1 MRFTGKAVVVTGAGS
16 GIGAKTAR
24 RFAAEG
30 ANVVVADINTTAAE
44 NVASAIEG
52 ALAVTVD
59 VTSRDQLHD
68 MVEVVTAAFGGI
80 DVLINNAMSWT
91 PGSFL
96 EVTPEEV
103 TQNLA
108 VSLIGPFFA
117 SQEVI
122 PGMIE
127 RGTGVILNVASVNGI
142 AYYGSEAYSAAKA
155 GLISLTKSVAAEFGR
170 YGIRC
175 NAVAPATIA
184 TESWAER
191 VEIDPLVFEKISR
204 YYPLGR
210 IGTPDDVAES
220 LMFLASDAAS
230 WITGTT
236 LTVDGGMTSGNVEIA
251 RAALPTQ
258 ASVSAEV

>member
-1 MRFTGKAVVVTGAGS
+1 MRFAGRTIVVTGAGS
-16 GIGAKTAR
+16 GIGAQTVR

-30 ANVVVADINTTAAE
+30 ANVVVADINATAAE
-44 NVASAIEG
+44 SVASTIAG

-59 VTSRDQLHD
+59 VTARDQLHD
-68 MVEVVTAAFGGI
+68 MVEVVTTTFGGI

-96 EVTPEEV
+96 EATPEAV
-103 TQNLA
+103 MQNLT
-108 VSLIGPFFA
+108 VSLVGPFFA

-127 RGTGVILNVASVNGI
+127 RGGGVILNVASVNGV

-155 GLISLTKSVAAEFGR
+155 GLISLTKSVASEFGR

-191 VEIDPLVFEKISR
+191 VEIDPQVFEKISR
-204 YYPLGR
+204 FYPLGR

-220 LMFLASDAAS
+220 LMFLASGAAS

-236 LTVDGGMTSGNVEIA
+236 LTVDGGMTAGSVEIA
-251 RAALPTQ
+251 RAALPTHANVQ
-258 ASVSAEV
+258 AGV

>member
-1 MRFTGKAVVVTGAGS
+1 MRFTGKTVVVTGAGS
-16 GIGAKTAR
+16 GIGARTAR

-30 ANVVVADINTTAAE
+30 ASVVVADINATAAE
-44 NVASAIEG
+44 DVASTIDG

-59 VTSRDQLHD
+59 VTARDQLHA

-103 TQNLA
+103 TQNLS

-117 SQEVI
+117 SQEVL
-122 PGMIE
+122 PGRMA
-127 RGTGVILNVASVNGI
+127 RGAGVILNVASVNGI

-191 VEIDPLVFEKISR
+191 VEIDPLVFEKITR

-236 LTVDGGMTSGNVEIA
+236 LTVDGGMTAGNAEIA
-251 RAALPTQ
+251 RAALPTR
-258 ASVSAEV
+258 ASVDEGV

>member
-1 MRFTGKAVVVTGAGS
+1 MRFTGKTVVVTGAGS
-16 GIGAKTAR
+16 GIGARTAR

-30 ANVVVADINTTAAE
+30 ANVVVADIDTTAAE
-44 NVASAIEG
+44 NVASTIEG
-52 ALAVTVD
+52 AMAVTVD

-103 TQNLA
+103 RQNLT

-122 PGMIE
+122 PGMME
-127 RGTGVILNVASVNGI
+127 RGAGVILNVASVNGI

-251 RAALPTQ
+251 RAALPTE
-258 ASVSAEV
+258 ASVEAGV

>member
-1 MRFTGKAVVVTGAGS
+1 MRFTGKTVVVTGAGS
-16 GIGAKTAR
+16 GIGARTAR

-30 ANVVVADINTTAAE
+30 ANVVVADIDTTAAE
-44 NVASAIEG
+44 NVASTIEG
-52 ALAVTVD
+52 AMAVTVD

-80 DVLINNAMSWT
+80 DVLVNNAMSWT

-103 TQNLA
+103 RQNLT

-122 PGMIE
+122 PGMME
-127 RGTGVILNVASVNGI
+127 RGAGVILNVASVNGI

-251 RAALPTQ
+251 RAALPTK
-258 ASVSAEV
+258 ASVEAGV

>member
-1 MRFTGKAVVVTGAGS
+1 VITGAGS
-16 GIGAKTAR
+16 GIGAHTAR

-30 ANVVVADINTTAAE
+30 ATVVVADIDTLAAE
-44 NVASAIEG
+44 KVAATIDG
-52 ALAVTVD
+52 ALALSVD

-68 MVEVVTAAFGGI
+68 MVEVVTAKFGGI

-96 EVTPEEV
+96 EVTPAEV
-103 TQNLA
+103 TQNVT

-117 SQEVI
+117 CQEVI
-122 PGMIE
+122 PGMME

-142 AYYGSEAYSAAKA
+142 SYYGSEAYSAAKA

-191 VEIDPLVFEKISR
+191 VEVDPLVFEKITR
-204 YYPLGR
+204 FYPLGR
-210 IGTPDDVAES
+210 VGTPNDVAES
-220 LMFLASDAAS
+220 LLFLASDAAA
-230 WITGTT
+230 WISGAT
-236 LTVDGGMTSGNVEIA
+236 LTVDGGMTSGSVEIA

-258 ASVSAEV
+258 ASVAGVEAGV